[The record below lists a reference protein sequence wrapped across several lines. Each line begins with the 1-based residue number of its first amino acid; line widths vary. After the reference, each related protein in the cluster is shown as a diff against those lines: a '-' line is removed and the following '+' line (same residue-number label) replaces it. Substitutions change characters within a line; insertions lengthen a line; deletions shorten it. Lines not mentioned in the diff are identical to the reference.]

1 MQKLVWQNANGDSI
15 DLTSGNYGITQWE
28 GFSNTSL
35 NIQSQQV
42 PFQDGAVF
50 LDALLNQ
57 RELSVTLKMQ
67 DNGNLEERYR
77 MRRELIHILNPK
89 LGEGY
94 LIYTNDFISKRIKC
108 VAQIP
113 LFETHNSDTRGTPK
127 ASLSWT
133 ACEPYWEDLLE
144 QEIVIKDGE
153 SVYLEN
159 NGDLESQIIAE
170 IYGLVSNPSIIN
182 QTTKKKIKVNIINNN
197 NPLQIST
204 EIGNKYVKDARLK
217 FRWNTGGTFYCC
229 YTDENINIFA
239 GSITCIQTDF
249 EELQEIE
256 MPIVPRRIIKLGSG
270 QLLAVGDYI
279 VCRSETGFLWEKLA
293 DTPYLRDVVYNDGV
307 CIGVGSSP
315 YVYKSTNN
323 GTTWLR
329 KKIGENDN
337 YSMYAVCYH
346 NGSFYAC
353 GNRSNII
360 RSSNATD
367 WNYVNNPLLASELVA
382 IAQGNG
388 LLIVGGNVIGLSG
401 GILGITRDDGT
412 TWEQIDI
419 TEGSVY
425 YIYFDESTKNFL
437 FSASNYIFIL
447 LESENYS
454 TTRRINV
461 FNNIYAIAGTKNS
474 YYAVGQGIIKNS
486 NDNIIWE
493 NSIEQTESLA
503 DVIKYNESL
512 IGIYDQYIKKSE
524 DGINWVNVFHSPSVV
539 NKIIKSKKNIFVIA
553 GYNIYR
559 SNNGENF
566 ELVYTSQYYL
576 TDICFGEIQNEEIV
590 IAVGAHGLILYTNNE
605 GNNWQIISTGLT
617 SVVTCVIFA
626 NQKVWGKKF
635 FAPCQNGAILRSYNG
650 TSWINVSQ
658 SENVINT
665 VATNNEVF
673 VSFYSVKVSGSVYTP
688 YLAFS
693 NDCIHWQLIQTM
705 SSGWIKVIDNQFF
718 ISGIKSSYDGLH
730 WNDNKV
736 SSEARGL
743 YESDGKLIVYGNRG
757 IKYTSEIITL
767 ESLIEDVDIQSN
779 MDLNIEVGKNVIT
792 FKTDN
797 ENQYNQS
804 YTILKYRQKYL
815 GV

>member
-1 MQKLVWQNANGDSI
+1 MQKLVWQNANGDTI
-15 DLTSGNYGITQWE
+15 DLTSGNYGITHWE
-28 GFSNTSL
+28 GFSDTSL

-94 LIYTNDFISKRIKC
+94 LIYTNDFTSKRIKC
-108 VAQIP
+108 LPQVP
-113 LFETHNSDTRGTPK
+113 LFPTHNSNDSGTPS

-133 ACEPYWEDLLE
+133 ACEPYWEDLE
-144 QEIVIKDGE
+144 EREIVIKDGE

-204 EIGNKYVKDARLK
+204 EIGNKDVKDARLK
-217 FRWNTGGTFYCC
+217 FRWNAGGTFYCC

-249 EELQEIE
+249 EELQEID
-256 MPIVPRRIIKLGSG
+256 MPIVPKKIIKLGSG
-270 QLLAVGDYI
+270 QLLAVGNYN
-279 VCRSETGFLWEKLA
+279 VCRSENGFLWEKLA
-293 DTPYLRDVVYNDGV
+293 NTPTLSDVAYNDGV
-307 CIGVGSSP
+307 CIGVGSTP

-323 GTTWLR
+323 GTTWIS

-337 YSMYAVCYH
+337 YSMYAVCHH

-360 RSSNATD
+360 KSSNATD
-367 WNYVNNPLLASELVA
+367 WNYVNTPLTASELVA

-401 GILGITRDDGT
+401 GILGITKDDGANWT
-412 TWEQIDI
+412 QIDI
-419 TEGSVY
+419 TEGAVRF
-425 YIYFDESTKNFL
+425 IYFDESTNNFL
-437 FSASNYIFIL
+437 FSASHYIFIL

-454 TTRRINV
+454 TTRKIDV
-461 FNNIYAIAGTKNS
+461 FNNINAISGTKNS
-474 YYAVGQGIIKNS
+474 YYAVGQGVIINS
-486 NDNIIWE
+486 NDSIIWE

-503 DVIKYNESL
+503 DVIKYNDSL
-512 IGIYDQYIKKSE
+512 IGIYDHYIKTSN
-524 DGINWVNVFHSPSVV
+524 DGVNWTEVFHTPSVGR
-539 NKIIKSKKNIFVIA
+539 KIIKSKNNIFVIA

-559 SNNGENF
+559 SNNGEDF
-566 ELVYTSQYYL
+566 ELVYTTQYNL
-576 TDICFGEIQNEEIV
+576 TDICFGAIQNEDIV
-590 IAVGAHGLILYTNNE
+590 IAVGSHGLILYTHNE
-605 GNNWQIISTGLT
+605 GNDWQIISTGLT
-617 SVVTCVIFA
+617 SEVKSVIFA
-626 NQKVWGKKF
+626 NQDIWGKNF
-635 FAPCQNGAILRSYNG
+635 FATCQNGAILKSANG
-650 TSWINVSQ
+650 LSWVNVSQ
-658 SENVINT
+658 SENVIN
-665 VATNNEVF
+665 VLATNNKVF

-693 NDCIHWQLIQTM
+693 KDCVHWQLIEQK
-705 SSGWIKVIDNQFF
+705 SIGWIKVIDNQFF

-743 YESDGKLIVYGNRG
+743 YESDGKLIVYGNQG
-757 IKYTSEIITL
+757 IKCTSEIITL
-767 ESLIEDVDIQSN
+767 ESLIEDVDIQSD
-779 MDLNIEVGKNVIT
+779 MDLNIAVGKNVIT

-797 ENQYNQS
+797 DNQYNQS